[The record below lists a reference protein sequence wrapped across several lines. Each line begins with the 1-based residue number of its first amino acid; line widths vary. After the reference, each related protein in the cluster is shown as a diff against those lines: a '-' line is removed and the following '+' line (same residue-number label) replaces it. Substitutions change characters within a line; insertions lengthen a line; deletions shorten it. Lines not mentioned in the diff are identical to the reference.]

1 MNDWTAGYV
10 AEIDYTY
17 GYYPELNPLRAKL
30 SLLNAGL
37 VLPEFENAS
46 ELGFGQG
53 MSVNL
58 HAAATSIHWSGT
70 DFNPS
75 QAGFANEL
83 NGITGAQAKLYDESF
98 AEFVTRTDLPAFDF
112 IGLHGIWSWISHENR
127 ALIIEFVRRRL
138 KIGGV
143 LYISY
148 NTLPGWAAFAPMRH
162 MMSQYAESLGAVGR
176 PIVKRIDDAIDFVDK
191 LVATHPAYVRD
202 SANVEE
208 RFKKLKDLNR
218 HYLAHEYFNR
228 DWHPVYFSEIAQQLV
243 SAKSQFACSANFFDL
258 VDDVN
263 LSAEQQT
270 LLKEIPDPIFR
281 EGVRDVMVN
290 QQFRRDY
297 WVKGIRKH
305 NVLDRVEEL
314 RMQRVVLANTRENL
328 SLKVKGAHGEANM
341 KEEVYFPII
350 DFLSDYKTKTIAQ
363 IEKEVASKN
372 ISFPQ
377 LLQAIMVLTNT
388 GFLSVAQND
397 TQISTAKKHTDK
409 LNAYLISKA
418 RGNGD
423 IIYLASPVTGG
434 GINVDRFQQL
444 FLLGFSQGVRD
455 PVELAKQVWQ
465 VVSSQGQKLIKE
477 GKTLETLDE
486 SIAEL
491 TSQAKVFIEKRL
503 PILKAL
509 QIA

>member
-1 MNDWTAGYV
+1 M
-10 AEIDYTY
+10 
-17 GYYPELNPLRAKL
+17 
-30 SLLNAGL
+30 
-37 VLPEFENAS
+37 
-46 ELGFGQG
+46 
-53 MSVNL
+53 
-58 HAAATSIHWSGT
+58 
-70 DFNPS
+70 
-75 QAGFANEL
+75 
-83 NGITGAQAKLYDESF
+83 
-98 AEFVTRTDLPAFDF
+98 
-112 IGLHGIWSWISHENR
+112 
-127 ALIIEFVRRRL
+127 
-138 KIGGV
+138 
-143 LYISY
+143 
-148 NTLPGWAAFAPMRH
+148 
-162 MMSQYAESLGAVGR
+162 
-176 PIVKRIDDAIDFVDK
+176 
-191 LVATHPAYVRD
+191 
-202 SANVEE
+202 
-208 RFKKLKDLNR
+208 
-218 HYLAHEYFNR
+218 
-228 DWHPVYFSEIAQQLV
+228 FS
-243 SAKSQFACSANFFDL
+243 KFFDL

-409 LNAYLISKA
+409 LNAYLINKA

-455 PVELAKQVWQ
+455 PVEFAKQVWQ

-477 GKTLETLDE
+477 GKTLETLE
-486 SIAEL
+486 ENIAEL
-491 TSQAKVFIEKRL
+491 TSQAKIFIEKRL